1 MSDKFTDWRPPLATS
16 PRWQIRQVSLGFSV
30 PDASQYW
37 QALASALQ
45 CHSFPPVFDIV
56 SGHERWRYDCGTL
69 HIVDDVD
76 AKMVT
81 SILLVIFKEES
92 QCPPTVDSA
101 VRIGAP
107 IFLTAFRQIDR
118 DVIQITFDIGFLS
131 TSQASWLL
139 LHIERAI
146 PTPKGSQLT
155 SRAAFIIEDLLFR
168 GEEPRSTYRYKR
180 PSIHI
185 FPPIGELVH
194 TCFYERVKA
203 IPLAPALIFFDL
215 QPQSGTEPVII
226 NYLELYQCALRFI
239 RKLELLG
246 IRHGDSVVLG
256 RLHPHLATI
265 VTVALSMS
273 GVASIPAEAL
283 NDIPLN
289 SYNHIPSA
297 IITEN
302 PFPAMG
308 LPIIDPP
315 HCSSYDDND
324 LYMEDSLWPQLPS
337 ISKEEP
343 FLADTKLGTFIS
355 NANFLGALLENYDS
369 LSLCQKRVLYADLK
383 VNDTMLEIIWQT
395 LLVRVQLEID
405 LFTSISSLLFSMV
418 ELFVVLL
425 MTSKGS

>member
-1 MSDKFTDWRPPLATS
+1 MEFNDWRPPLATS
-16 PRWQIRQVSLGFSV
+16 LLWQTRQISLGFSV
-30 PDASQYW
+30 SDPSQYW

-76 AKMVT
+76 ARMVT
-81 SILLVIFKEES
+81 SILLVIYKEES

-118 DVIQITFDIGFLS
+118 DVIQITFDMGFLI

-146 PTPKGSQLT
+146 PTSKGLQPS
-155 SRAAFIIEDLLFR
+155 SRAALVVEDLLFQ
-168 GEEPRSTYRYKR
+168 GEEPHSMSRYKR
-180 PSIHI
+180 PCIHI
-185 FPPIGELVH
+185 FPPSEELVH
-194 TCFYERVKA
+194 ICFYERVKA
-203 IPLAPALIFFDL
+203 IPLAPALNFFDL

-239 RKLELLG
+239 HKLELLG

-265 VTVALSMS
+265 ATVALSMS

-283 NDIPLN
+283 NNIPLN

-297 IITEN
+297 IITES

-315 HCSSYDDND
+315 HCGSYSDND
-324 LYMEDSLWPQLPS
+324 LNTEDSSWPQLPS
-337 ISKEEP
+337 LSKEEP

-355 NANFLGALLENYDS
+355 NANFLDALLEKYDS
-369 LSLCQKRVLYADLK
+369 LSLCKKRVLYADVE

-395 LLVRVQLEID
+395 LLV
-405 LFTSISSLLFSMV
+405 SSKLIFYILPSHPCYSAWWNY
-418 ELFVVLL
+418 L
-425 MTSKGS
+425 